1 MHKII
6 NGSSIDM
13 GTCYYP
19 EHWPQELW
27 SSDLDRMKAVGIET
41 IRIAEFSW
49 SLVEPEEGKF
59 TFEFW
64 DRFMDLARENG
75 MQVIFCTP
83 TATPPAWMSYDYPE
97 ILNTDMD
104 GHAYTH
110 GARRHYNYNSPV
122 FRAFTERIV
131 EVLAQHYGSHPSI
144 IGWQLDNEFNCEN
157 SEFYSDSDSKAFR
170 EFLQKKYD
178 GSLERLNEAWGC
190 SFWNQQYTQWQQV
203 DVPRR
208 TNSNT
213 VNLHRV
219 LDYRRFISESVLS
232 YAKLQADI
240 LRKYIK
246 EDDFITTNGIF
257 ANIDWNCLTEESL
270 DFVTYDSYPN
280 FAYCLA
286 DYKPEEPF
294 KDRWWS
300 KNLTEIRAI
309 SPHFG
314 IMEQQSGA
322 NGWNSRMEAPSPKQ
336 GQMTLWAMQS
346 IAHGADYVSFFRWRT
361 CTFGTEIYWHGIL
374 DYSGRDNR
382 RLAEVKR
389 VYEKMQALKP
399 MAGAKVVA
407 KVAVLKDYDNIWD
420 AMEDKWHSRVEAV
433 SQDNLFYE
441 LQEHHTPFD
450 YVYLP
455 CEESYAGEERQRQ
468 LKMLL
473 ARLCEY
479 KVIFYPHPSIMTKE
493 RAELLTAYVEQG
505 GKLVFGCRSAY
516 KDVNAKC
523 VMDYLPALI
532 GKLCGTDIPEYSFIS
547 PADGPI
553 YVQWEDEILEAA
565 VFTDMLRPVGEG
577 AKVLATYPVNSSF
590 SGEAALIGNGYGK
603 GQCYYFGGAF
613 GKGTVKAFLK
623 KLEVIEPYGDVIEL
637 PKECELVVRQKEEK
651 EYFFV
656 FNYGNLATSFN
667 LLEKMQELVGPYVET
682 KKEQKCIGNQ
692 HIEAYGVR
700 VFVRDIS

>member
-6 NGSSIDM
+6 NGTSIDM

-19 EHWPQELW
+19 EHWPEELW
-27 SSDLDRMKAVGIET
+27 ESDLDRMKAVGIET

-59 TFEFW
+59 TFAFW
-64 DRFMDLARENG
+64 DKFMALAQEKE

-83 TATPPAWMSYDYPE
+83 TATPPAWMSYNYPE

-104 GHAYTH
+104 GHVYTH

-131 EVLAQHYGSHPSI
+131 EVLAEHYGQHPSI

-157 SEFYSDSDSKAFR
+157 SEFYSESDSIAFR
-170 EFLQKKYD
+170 EFLKKKYE
-178 GSLERLNEAWGC
+178 SLERLNEAWGC
-190 SFWNQQYTQWQQV
+190 AFWNQQYTDWQQV

-219 LDYRRFISESVLS
+219 LDYRRFISDSVCS

-246 EDDFITTNGIF
+246 PDDFITTNGIF
-257 ANIDWNCLTEESL
+257 ANIDWNRLTEDSL

-280 FAYCLA
+280 FAYCLD
-286 DYKPEEPF
+286 DYKKEEPF

-382 RLAEVKR
+382 RLEEVKQIHN
-389 VYEKMQALKP
+389 KLQTLKP
-399 MAGAKVVA
+399 MAGAKVITR
-407 KVAVLKDYDNIWD
+407 VAVLKDYDNIWD
-420 AMEDKWHSRVEAV
+420 AAEDKWHSRVDRI

-441 LQEHHTPFD
+441 LQESHTPFD

-455 CEESYAGEERQRQ
+455 CEEVTASEERERQ
-468 LKMLL
+468 MKMLL
-473 ARLCEY
+473 AKLCEY
-479 KVIFYPHPSIMTKE
+479 EVIFYPHPSIMTNK
-493 RAELLTAYVEQG
+493 RAQLLKDYVAQG
-505 GKLVFGCRSAY
+505 GKLIFGCRSAY
-516 KDVNAKC
+516 KDLNAKC

-532 GKLCGTDIPEYSFIS
+532 GELCGTDIPEYSFIS

-553 YVQWEDEILEAA
+553 HVQWGDEVLEAA
-565 VFTDMLRPVGEG
+565 VFTDMLRPVGED

-590 SGEAALIGNGYGK
+590 SGEAALIGNHYGE

-613 GKGTVKAFLK
+613 GKGSVKAFLK
-623 KLEVIEPYGDVIEL
+623 KLGVIEPFAEKITL
-637 PKECELVVRQKEEK
+637 PKECELVVREK
-651 EYFFV
+651 EGKQYFFV
-656 FNYGNLATSFN
+656 FNYRNMPASFE
-667 LLEKMQELVGPYVET
+667 LHEKMHRLEGSAVNGETTKECVGR
-682 KKEQKCIGNQ
+682 Q
-692 HIEAYGVR
+692 HIGAYGVR
-700 VFVRDIS
+700 VFVRECK